1 MKKILRKIKK
11 IDHNYLIQ
19 CNYIKYYRKLT
30 IKSNVIFLEAQQGN
44 TVNGNIYYILR
55 ELSRNKEYKKFE
67 IYLAIRDKKMKTYE
81 KFLEEHDIY
90 NIKIIRWYGKE
101 YFKLLATAHYLITD
115 TSFSPKFIKK
125 EGQIILNTWHG
136 IPLKTL
142 GKKIKN
148 EFYDIGNVQRNIIMA
163 DYFLTPNEFMMKHI
177 VEDYMLENL
186 AINTKFLL
194 MGYPRNEIFFDREN
208 NEKIRKEFN
217 LQDKEVYIYMPTW
230 RGTVRGLET
239 QIQLTHINYYLLEI
253 DKNLK
258 ENQIMYVNL
267 HPFIS
272 KKINYSMFKKIRPFP
287 AKYETYQFLS
297 IADCLITDY
306 SSVFFDFSLTRKKI
320 ILFAYDEE
328 EYLQDRGMYLNIN
341 KLPFVKVSKIE
352 ELINEINLTKRY
364 NEENFIYEYCKY
376 ENAEAAKKICE
387 KVILEK
393 NKTNNEKK
401 IKSNGKENVL
411 IYTGNLAKNGIT
423 ASLKNL
429 LNNIDTSKRN
439 YYLTFYSSIIEKNK
453 DILKEFPADV
463 GYIPIKGKMNTTI
476 FEKVLTY
483 FYNKGLISS
492 NTYIKFSKKYFLL
505 DIKRIYPENVFDYVI
520 HFSGYEKRR
529 IMLYSFMQC
538 KKIIYVHS
546 DMEKEIETRGIQ
558 RRDLLEYAYKKYDKV
573 VLVSEG
579 LLDST
584 CKIANIRDH
593 YYECENLIDYKSVLE
608 KSKRNIE
615 FDKDTVLNIQEEEF
629 VKIINDEKNKK
640 IITIGRFSKEK
651 GHDRLIN
658 AFYKLWKENKDIFL
672 IIIGGHGNCYQ
683 QITSKIEKLECKKNI
698 ILIKSLSN
706 PYAVLNKCNY
716 FVLPSFYEGFG
727 IVIAEADILNKPVI
741 CTNID
746 GPRKFIQSNN
756 GTIVDNSEEGIYKGL
771 KLLVENKVKPMNIDY
786 ENYNKNAIKQFE
798 KMLKD

>member
-1 MKKILRKIKK
+1 M
-11 IDHNYLIQ
+11 
-19 CNYIKYYRKLT
+19 
-30 IKSNVIFLEAQQGN
+30 
-44 TVNGNIYYILR
+44 
-55 ELSRNKEYKKFE
+55 
-67 IYLAIRDKKMKTYE
+67 
-81 KFLEEHDIY
+81 
-90 NIKIIRWYGKE
+90 
-101 YFKLLATAHYLITD
+101 
-115 TSFSPKFIKK
+115 
-125 EGQIILNTWHG
+125 
-136 IPLKTL
+136 
-142 GKKIKN
+142 
-148 EFYDIGNVQRNIIMA
+148 
-163 DYFLTPNEFMMKHI
+163 
-177 VEDYMLENL
+177 
-186 AINTKFLL
+186 
-194 MGYPRNEIFFDREN
+194 
-208 NEKIRKEFN
+208 
-217 LQDKEVYIYMPTW
+217 
-230 RGTVRGLET
+230 
-239 QIQLTHINYYLLEI
+239 
-253 DKNLK
+253 
-258 ENQIMYVNL
+258 
-267 HPFIS
+267 
-272 KKINYSMFKKIRPFP
+272 
-287 AKYETYQFLS
+287 
-297 IADCLITDY
+297 
-306 SSVFFDFSLTRKKI
+306 
-320 ILFAYDEE
+320 
-328 EYLQDRGMYLNIN
+328 
-341 KLPFVKVSKIE
+341 
-352 ELINEINLTKRY
+352 
-364 NEENFIYEYCKY
+364 
-376 ENAEAAKKICE
+376 
-387 KVILEK
+387 
-393 NKTNNEKK
+393 
-401 IKSNGKENVL
+401 
-411 IYTGNLAKNGIT
+411 
-423 ASLKNL
+423 
-429 LNNIDTSKRN
+429 
-439 YYLTFYSSIIEKNK
+439 TFYSSIIEKNK

-698 ILIKSLSN
+698 I
-706 PYAVLNKCNY
+706 
-716 FVLPSFYEGFG
+716 
-727 IVIAEADILNKPVI
+727 IL
-741 CTNID
+741 
-746 GPRKFIQSNN
+746 
-756 GTIVDNSEEGIYKGL
+756 
-771 KLLVENKVKPMNIDY
+771 
-786 ENYNKNAIKQFE
+786 
-798 KMLKD
+798 